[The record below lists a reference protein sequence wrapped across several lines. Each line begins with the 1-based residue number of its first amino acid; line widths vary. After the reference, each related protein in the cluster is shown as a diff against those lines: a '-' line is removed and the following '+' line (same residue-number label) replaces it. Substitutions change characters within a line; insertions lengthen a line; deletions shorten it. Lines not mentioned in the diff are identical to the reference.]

1 MVGEDIQRRLAAV
14 LAADIAGYTRLME
27 QDTDGT
33 VAAWHAA
40 RRDVIDPLIESFG
53 GRIVKHTGDGFLAEF
68 PTAQD
73 AVRCA
78 IDMQDGLQ
86 ENPLEFR
93 IGINIG
99 DIIDDGEDI
108 HGEGVNVAARLEGL
122 AEPGSIYVSSEVHA
136 LVRNRLEVAFDDKG
150 EHEVKHVRHP
160 VRVYAVAGA
169 APNAAAQPEQ
179 KPKNTTSDE
188 EAAPSEKPSV
198 AVLPFDNLSADP
210 DQEYFAD
217 GITEDLITT
226 LSQIGQINVAT
237 RNAAFGFK
245 KKAVSARD
253 AGGQLGCRYIVTGSL
268 RKAGN
273 RVRITAQLTDA
284 EMEEHLWASRYDRDL
299 EDIFA
304 IQDEIT
310 LTIATA
316 LQVTLTEGEQATL
329 RYTTT
334 ENVTAWTHFIKGLSL
349 FRTVSADTYRQAR
362 AAFTE
367 ALAHDQ
373 DSAQILAMLSCV
385 NAIEG
390 RFYWTEDRDE
400 SLRLAKEYAD
410 RALAIDPD
418 NADAWAGLGYWHM
431 SYLRL
436 DDSADAYATAVRL
449 APGHADLRALYALS
463 LTFAERPEEAVR
475 EAQVA
480 MQLNP
485 LDPGWYCGVLGHA
498 FRYAGRY
505 EDAIAILLDYNRRS
519 PGFGVVDIVLTYAD
533 MGESHKAAQYA
544 EELLAARPDFTI
556 GNWALTQNCAD
567 PNRLAKD
574 RASLTAAGLPD

>member
-1 MVGEDIQRRLAAV
+1 LAEKPIQRRLAAI

-33 VAAWHAA
+33 VGAWHAA
-40 RRDVIDPLIESFG
+40 RQNVIDPQIGAFA

-78 IDMQDGLQ
+78 VAMQEGLADS
-86 ENPLEFR
+86 PLEFR
-93 IGINIG
+93 IGVNIG

-122 AEPGSIYVSSEVHA
+122 AEPGGIFVSGEVHA
-136 LVRNRLEVAFDDKG
+136 LVRNRLDFEFVDKG
-150 EHEVKHVRHP
+150 EHAVKHVRHP
-160 VRVYAVAGA
+160 VRVYAVTVGGA
-169 APNAAAQPEQ
+169 PDTAEPDNRPRGGALAPAEQ
-179 KPKNTTSDE
+179 L
-188 EAAPSEKPSV
+188 PSV

-210 DQEYFAD
+210 EQEYFAD

-226 LSQIGQINVAT
+226 LSQIGQLSVAT

-245 KKAVSARD
+245 GKAISARE
-253 AGGQLGCRYIVTGSL
+253 AGMQLGCRYVLTGSL
-268 RKAGN
+268 RKSGN
-273 RVRITAQLTDA
+273 RMRITAQLTDA
-284 EMEEHLWASRYDRDL
+284 ETEAHLWASRYDRDL

-316 LQVTLTEGEQATL
+316 LQVQLTEGEQATL

-334 ENVTAWTHFIKGLSL
+334 ENVAAWTHFIKGLSL
-349 FRTVSADTYRQAR
+349 FRTVSAETYRQAR
-362 AAFTE
+362 RAFE
-367 ALAHDQ
+367 DALKHDPA
-373 DSAQILAMLSCV
+373 SAQIQAMLACV
-385 NAIEG
+385 HAIEG
-390 RFYWTEDRDE
+390 RFYWTVDRE
-400 SLRLAKEYAD
+400 TSLRLAKEHAD

-431 SYLRL
+431 SYNRL
-436 DDSADAYATAVRL
+436 DESCDAYATAVRL
-449 APGHADLRALYALS
+449 APDHADLHALYALA
-463 LTFAERPEEAVR
+463 LTFAERPDEGIRA
-475 EAQVA
+475 AQVA
-480 MQLNP
+480 MKLNP

-519 PGFGVVDIVLTYAD
+519 PSFGLVDIVLTYAD
-533 MGESHKAAQYA
+533 MGETNQAHAYGQR
-544 EELLAARPDFTI
+544 LLAARPDFTI
-556 GNWALTQNCAD
+556 ANWALTQNCAD
-567 PNRLAKD
+567 PGRLERDKQ
-574 RASLTAAGLPD
+574 SLAAAELPA

>member
-1 MVGEDIQRRLAAV
+1 MSEKSTSRRLAAI

-33 VAAWHAA
+33 VSAWHAA
-40 RRDVIDPLIESFG
+40 RGQVIDPLIAQYD
-53 GRIVKHTGDGFLAEF
+53 GRIVKHTGDGFLAEY

-78 IDMQDGLQ
+78 IAMQDGLRD
-86 ENPLEFR
+86 NPLEFR
-93 IGINIG
+93 MGVNIG

-122 AEPGSIYVSSEVHA
+122 APPGSIYVSGEVHA
-136 LVRNRLEVAFDDKG
+136 LVRNRLDVAFTDQG
-150 EHEVKHVRHP
+150 EHEVKHVSHP
-160 VRVYAVAGA
+160 VRVFAVGSEAGA
-169 APNAAAQPEQ
+169 SEAAPAGSAAPASEP
-179 KPKNTTSDE
+179 E
-188 EAAPSEKPSV
+188 EAAPELKPSV

-210 DQEYFAD
+210 EQEYFAD

-226 LSQIGQINVAT
+226 LSQIGQVTVAS

-245 KKAVSARD
+245 NKAVSARE
-253 AGGQLGCRYIVTGSL
+253 AGEQLECRYVLTGSL
-268 RKAGN
+268 RRSGN
-273 RVRITAQLTDA
+273 RVRITVQLTDA
-284 EMEEHLWASRYDRDL
+284 NNEEHIWASRYDRDL

-316 LQVTLTEGEQATL
+316 LQVELTEGEQATL

-334 ENVTAWTHFIKGLSL
+334 ENVAAWTHFIKGLSL

-362 AAFTE
+362 REFNE
-367 ALAHDQ
+367 ALKHDP
-373 DSAQILAMLSCV
+373 DSAQIHAMLSCV
-385 NAIEG
+385 HAIEG
-390 RFYWTEDRDE
+390 RFHWPEDRDE
-400 SLRLAKEYAD
+400 ALRLAKEHAD
-410 RALAIDPD
+410 KALAIDPD

-431 SYLRL
+431 SHYRL
-436 DDSADAYATAVRL
+436 DESSEAYGNAVRL
-449 APGHADLRALYALS
+449 APGHADLRALYALA
-463 LTFAERPEEAVR
+463 LTFAERPEEAIR
-475 EAQVA
+475 EARAA
-480 MQLNP
+480 MKLNP

-519 PGFGVVDIVLTYAD
+519 PGFGLVDIVLTYAD
-533 MGESHKAAQYA
+533 MGESEEARAYA
-544 EELLAARPDFTI
+544 EKLLAARPDFTI
-556 GNWALTQNCAD
+556 ENWALTQNCAD
-567 PNRLAKD
+567 PARLERD
-574 RASLTAAGLPD
+574 RASLVAAALP

>member
-1 MVGEDIQRRLAAV
+1 MVEQSIARRLAAI
-14 LAADIAGYTRLME
+14 LAADIAGYTKLME

-40 RRDVIDPLIESFG
+40 RHDVIDPQIATYG

-78 IDMQDGLQ
+78 VDMQKGLQ
-86 ENPLEFR
+86 ASPLGFR

-122 AEPGSIYVSSEVHA
+122 ATPGGIYVSGEVHA
-136 LVRNRLEVAFDDKG
+136 LVRNRLDVVFVDQG

-160 VRVYAVAGA
+160 VRVYSVDAGA
-169 APNAAAQPEQ
+169 PVVAATPEEVPEVPLNAAP
-179 KPKNTTSDE
+179 DDDL
-188 EAAPSEKPSV
+188 KPSV

-226 LSQIGQINVAT
+226 LSQIGQITVAS
-237 RNAAFGFK
+237 RNAVFGFK
-245 KKAVSARD
+245 KQAISARD
-253 AGGQLGCRYIVTGSL
+253 AGQQLSCRYVLTGSL

-273 RVRITAQLTDA
+273 RLRITAQLTDA
-284 EMEEHLWASRYDRDL
+284 ETEEHLWASRYDREL
-299 EDIFA
+299 EDVFA

-310 LTIATA
+310 LTISTA
-316 LQVTLTEGEQATL
+316 LQVELTEGEQATL

-334 ENVTAWTHFIKGLSL
+334 ENVAAWTHFIKGLSL
-349 FRTVSADTYRQAR
+349 FRTVSAETYRQAGD
-362 AAFTE
+362 AFRQ
-367 ALAHDQ
+367 ALTHDPG
-373 DSAQILAMLSCV
+373 SAQIHAMLSCV
-385 NAIEG
+385 YAIQG
-390 RFYWTEDRDE
+390 RFYWTESRDE
-400 SLRLAKEYAD
+400 SLDLAKKHAD
-410 RALAIDPD
+410 IALEIDRE

-436 DDSADAYATAVRL
+436 DESAEAYATAVRL
-449 APGHADLRALYALS
+449 APGHADLRALYALA
-463 LTFAERPEEAVR
+463 LTFAERPEQAIR
-475 EAQVA
+475 EAQAA
-480 MQLNP
+480 MKLNP

-505 EDAIAILLDYNRRS
+505 EDAIGILLDYNRRS
-519 PGFGVVDIVLTYAD
+519 PGFGLVDIVLTYAD
-533 MGESHKAAQYA
+533 MRELDKARQYGV
-544 EELLAARPDFTI
+544 ELLAVRPEFTI
-556 GNWALTQNCAD
+556 ENWALTQNCAD
-567 PNRLAKD
+567 PDRLTKD
-574 RASLTAAGLPD
+574 KASLVAAGLPVN

>member
-1 MVGEDIQRRLAAV
+1 MVGETIQRRLAAV

-27 QDTDGT
+27 QDTEGT

-40 RRDVIDPLIESFG
+40 RSDVIDPLIAAFF

-78 IDMQDGLQ
+78 VDMRDGLR
-86 ENPLEFR
+86 ESSLDFR
-93 IGINIG
+93 FSVNIG

-122 AEPGSIYVSSEVHA
+122 AEPGSIYVSGEVHS
-136 LVRNRLEVAFDDKG
+136 LVRNRIEIEFVDKG

-160 VRVYAVAGA
+160 VRVFAVAGTAGEMEASPTTEPA
-169 APNAAAQPEQ
+169 ASATGSAVE
-179 KPKNTTSDE
+179 SD
-188 EAAPSEKPSV
+188 KPSI

-226 LSQIGQINVAT
+226 LSQIGQITVAT
-237 RNAAFGFK
+237 RNAVFGFK

-253 AGGQLGCRYIVTGSL
+253 AGGQLDCRYVVTGSL
-268 RKAGN
+268 RESGS

-284 EMEEHLWASRYDRDL
+284 KTEEHLWASRYDREL

-349 FRTVSADTYRQAR
+349 FRTVSAETYRLAR
-362 AAFTE
+362 AAFGE
-367 ALAHDQ
+367 ALVHDPG
-373 DSAQILAMLSCV
+373 SAQILAMLSCV
-385 NAIEG
+385 HAIEG

-410 RALAIDPD
+410 KALAIDPD
-418 NADAWAGLGYWHM
+418 NADGWAGLGYWHM

-436 DDSADAYATAVRL
+436 DESADAYATAVRL
-449 APGHADLRALYALS
+449 APGHADLRALYALA

-475 EAQVA
+475 EAQAA
-480 MQLNP
+480 MKLNP
-485 LDPGWYCGVLGHA
+485 LDPGWYCGILGHA
-498 FRYAGRY
+498 FCYAGRY

-533 MGESHKAAQYA
+533 MGESEKAVSFAKD
-544 EELLAARPDFTI
+544 LVAARPDFTI
-556 GNWALTQNCAD
+556 GNWVLTQNCAD
-567 PNRLAKD
+567 PARLEKD
-574 RASLTAAGLPD
+574 RASLEAAGLPA